1 MKIEIERSLVELIPE
16 NDKEAESLSSLWKI
30 VVDCAKFNKK
40 LVAVGEYIPGQTDR
54 ARFHIED

>member
-1 MKIEIERSLVELIPE
+1 MKIEIEKNLVELVPE
-16 NDKEAESLSSLWKI
+16 NDDEAKSLERLWRI

>member
-1 MKIEIERSLVELIPE
+1 MKIEIEKNLVELIPE
-16 NDKEAESLSSLWKI
+16 NDEESKSLERLWRI

-40 LVAVGEYIPGQTDR
+40 LVAVGEYIPGQSDR